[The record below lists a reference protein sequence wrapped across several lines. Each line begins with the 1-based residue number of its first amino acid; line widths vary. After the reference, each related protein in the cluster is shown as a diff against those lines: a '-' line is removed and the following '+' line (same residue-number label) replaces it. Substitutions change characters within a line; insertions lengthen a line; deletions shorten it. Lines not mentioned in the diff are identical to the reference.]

1 MKPEIEDTDIII
13 GQAAN
18 GWIVFSASGDRGIGS
33 EYEEDHFIATVYE
46 EDEAEWGEH
55 EALIRLFHDHF
66 PGDIQSKNRG
76 GIRLEVRVKGYV
88 EEDEDWSERESNVIA
103 NTPEQTQEQ
112 MEWLKKVASTWWG
125 PTKETR
131 NKIMT
136 KDDTSEQNNDRYVT
150 KVQETPSGELFVEL
164 PQKLIDQLGWEVG
177 DDVEWDEVEICEDW
191 GEHKGI
197 TLSNKS
203 KLFRD
208 ADKEEDEG

>member
-1 MKPEIEDTDIII
+1 MKPKIEDTDIII
-13 GQAAN
+13 RQAAN
-18 GWIVFSASGDRGIGS
+18 GWIVFTGS

-46 EDEAEWGEH
+46 EGETEWGEH
-55 EALIRLFHDHF
+55 EALIHLFHDHF
-66 PGDIQSKNRG
+66 PGYIQSKNRG
-76 GIRLEVRVKGYV
+76 GIRLEVRVKGYAH
-88 EEDEDWSERESNVIA
+88 EEYEDEYESKSQARRI
-103 NTPEQTQEQ
+103 EHGLKEEQ
-112 MEWLKKVASTWWG
+112 M
-125 PTKETR
+125 
-131 NKIMT
+131 MT
-136 KDDTSEQNNDRYVT
+136 KDDTSEQNNDHYVT

-208 ADKEEDEG
+208 ADEARKKAVSIDME

>member
-13 GQAAN
+13 RRAAN
-18 GWIVFSASGDRGIGS
+18 GWIVFSGS
-33 EYEEDHFIATVYE
+33 EYEADHFMTTVYE
-46 EDEAEWGEH
+46 EDETEWGDH
-55 EALIRLFHDHF
+55 ETLIHLIREQFCDLV
-66 PGDIQSKNRG
+66 QSKNRG

-125 PTKETR
+125 PTKETG

-136 KDDTSEQNNDRYVT
+136 KDDTSEQNNDCYVT
-150 KVQETPSGELFVEL
+150 KVQEAPNGELFVEL
-164 PQKLIDQLGWEVG
+164 PRKLIDQLGWECG
-177 DDVEWDEVEICEDW
+177 DEVKWEESEICEDW
-191 GEHKGI
+191 GEHKGF

-208 ADKEEDEG
+208 GLE